1 MTELFPIPATI
12 VSAYVTLTEE
22 SQLSVAVAWP
32 VFAGKVLAS
41 HSTVTSAGDA
51 VNTGAVTSL
60 ITTFCV

>member
-1 MTELFPIPATI
+1 MTELSPVPATV

-32 VFAGKVLAS
+32 VFAGRVLAS
-41 HSTVTSAGDA
+41 HSTVTSAGEV
-51 VNTGAVTSL
+51 VNTGAVTSS